1 MRKIIASLDIGDGS
15 IKLIVGEFMKNSLN
29 VLCVSEISS
38 KGIKKGLISNK
49 DELIPVLK
57 EVFHK
62 AEEMMGIPI
71 KEVVLAVPAYYTE
84 VLISEGSTT
93 ITNED
98 RVIGHQDIIR
108 AMQAAS
114 YNKIN
119 DDQELVSIIPTR
131 YKINNEEIVKDPINM
146 LGNKL
151 TVKAVLITIPKSTVN
166 PFINVLEKIGV
177 NVLDVVTTPLGDYEA
192 NKTKDTIGLLGA
204 VINIGAETTTVSI
217 FNKGILMK
225 SEVIELGGSS
235 IDNDIAYIYKITKK
249 DAKDIKMNL
258 GLAVPDMADAQEKVN
273 LTDRMGENV
282 IINQKDLSEII
293 ESRLE
298 EILELAKKQMN
309 LLTKKNIEYIIVTGG
324 TTEMGDFNILLD
336 KVFTKSYIL
345 GKIDIVGVR
354 NNKFS
359 TGIGT
364 IKYYNGRLKL
374 KNKEY
379 SVFNLDELE
388 ALSGAHKKVN
398 INENSILGK
407 LFGYFF
413 DS

>member
-151 TVKAVLITIPKSTVN
+151 TVKAVLITIPK
-166 PFINVLEKIGV
+166 FI
-177 NVLDVVTTPLGDYEA
+177 
-192 NKTKDTIGLLGA
+192 
-204 VINIGAETTTVSI
+204 
-217 FNKGILMK
+217 
-225 SEVIELGGSS
+225 
-235 IDNDIAYIYKITKK
+235 
-249 DAKDIKMNL
+249 
-258 GLAVPDMADAQEKVN
+258 
-273 LTDRMGENV
+273 
-282 IINQKDLSEII
+282 
-293 ESRLE
+293 
-298 EILELAKKQMN
+298 
-309 LLTKKNIEYIIVTGG
+309 KN
-324 TTEMGDFNILLD
+324 
-336 KVFTKSYIL
+336 S
-345 GKIDIVGVR
+345 
-354 NNKFS
+354 
-359 TGIGT
+359 
-364 IKYYNGRLKL
+364 
-374 KNKEY
+374 
-379 SVFNLDELE
+379 
-388 ALSGAHKKVN
+388 
-398 INENSILGK
+398 
-407 LFGYFF
+407 
-413 DS
+413 